1 MEKRKKTLRY
11 LLQKKGESLREAKP
25 EGKEKEKAKASSLN
39 ERPLH
44 SMEGGALTLRAGG
57 VRSAIISLGRE
68 ER

>member
-11 LLQKKGESLREAKP
+11 LLPKEGESLREAKP
-25 EGKEKEKAKASSLN
+25 EGKEKATASSIN
-39 ERPLH
+39 ERILH
-44 SMEGGALTLRAGG
+44 SMEAGALTLRAGG